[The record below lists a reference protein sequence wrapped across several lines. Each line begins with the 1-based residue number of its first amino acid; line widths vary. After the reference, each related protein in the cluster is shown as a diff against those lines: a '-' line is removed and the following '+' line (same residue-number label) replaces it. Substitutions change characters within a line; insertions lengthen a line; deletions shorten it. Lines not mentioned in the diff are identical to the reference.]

1 MAAGQRLWSQG
12 PCETP
17 WLWMLMRILP
27 TLSLSLLLGTLVLSG
42 CGSSDNTGA
51 AGQQTFPKE
60 ESDEPDAKTPEPKT
74 PKDSPQDSKEPESKK
89 PESGDDSEQ
98 DPGSGDDEPDEEPKF
113 DMGVEPDPENKP
125 KRRCDMDFLFV
136 IDNSGSM
143 GDIQKAIATS
153 VPDFVK
159 TVKERIPDLE
169 AYHVG
174 VISTDEG
181 FFNAGG
187 DVNNCARLGGLTV
200 HTLDLARRPANI
212 TCVPYANEKNFMSN
226 DDNLDEK
233 FKCAAELGANGSGN
247 ERPMDALLA
256 SFSEDLTK
264 KGSCNEDF
272 FREDAILVV
281 VIITDE
287 EDDPRLAE
295 NGNPGGSKGDP
306 ADWYKALTAFK
317 KKGPEYLVVLSLV
330 GTPEPNAC
338 EQTFQPGTSDDGKWV
353 KTAEIGERII
363 EFTEMF
369 GKRGVVGDVCAENFD
384 GFFQEAVNKIKLACD
399 DIPQ

>member
-1 MAAGQRLWSQG
+1 
-12 PCETP
+12 
-17 WLWMLMRILP
+17 MRTLP
-27 TLSLSLLLGTLVLSG
+27 NLSLSLLLGSLVALTG
-42 CGSSDNTGA
+42 CGSSDASGES
-51 AGQQTFPKE
+51 GQSSFPKE
-60 ESDEPDAKTPEPKT
+60 EKEPGGSADSKSKGPDAEDSASKDPE
-74 PKDSPQDSKEPESKK
+74 SNEPESQD
-89 PESGDDSEQ
+89 PESEKPSEKDSGSQ
-98 DPGSGDDEPDEEPKF
+98 DESPGQSPKFDIGVEPEPDE
-113 DMGVEPDPENKP
+113 KP
-125 KRRCDMDFLFV
+125 KRSCDMDFLFV
-136 IDNSGSM
+136 IDNSASM
-143 GDIQKAIATS
+143 GDIQKSIAAS

-159 TVKERIPDLE
+159 TVTERIPDLE

-181 FFNAGG
+181 YFNSTA
-187 DVNNCARLGGLTV
+187 DAKNCAKLGGLTV
-200 HTLDLARRPANI
+200 HTLDLARRPENI
-212 TCVPYANEKNFMSN
+212 TCIPYANEKNFMSN
-226 DDNLDEK
+226 ADNLGEK

-256 SFSEDLTK
+256 SFSDDLTK

-338 EQTFQPGTSDDGKWV
+338 EKTFQPGTSDDGKGV
-353 KTAEIGERII
+353 KAAEIGQRLI
-363 EFTEMF
+363 EFTGMF

-399 DIPQ
+399 DIPR